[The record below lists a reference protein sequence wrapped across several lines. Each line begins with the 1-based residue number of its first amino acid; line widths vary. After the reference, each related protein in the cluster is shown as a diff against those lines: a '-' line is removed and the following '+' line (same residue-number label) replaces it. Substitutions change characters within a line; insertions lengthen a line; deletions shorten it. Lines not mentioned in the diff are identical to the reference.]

1 LKVSKPVLFT
11 LIGAVVII
19 IYLFFFA
26 GPKKTPPPKIVDTS
40 GSPKTVMQ
48 VSEKA
53 KEKGGDML
61 KKVSSVDASWQRDPF
76 LLPNLPKVDEE
87 RNYVPLKLVGIIE
100 GSDGRYAILGSNIVK
115 KGDLIGEDRVQ
126 EIGRDRIILVRKGQR
141 KVVSVSDAERVETFR
156 PSLREGKR

>member
-40 GSPKTVMQ
+40 GSPKTVIQ

-53 KEKGGDML
+53 KEKVGDML
-61 KKVSSVDASWQRDPF
+61 KK
-76 LLPNLPKVDEE
+76 
-87 RNYVPLKLVGIIE
+87 
-100 GSDGRYAILGSNIVK
+100 
-115 KGDLIGEDRVQ
+115 
-126 EIGRDRIILVRKGQR
+126 
-141 KVVSVSDAERVETFR
+141 
-156 PSLREGKR
+156 